1 MVAESG
7 GWIPDRDDDG
17 HDHDRDDDDVDDDY
31 GERDDSLKM
40 SFYIII
46 LLSKITIIIATV
58 NAANWLTTLSII
70 CFACCIFLSSS
81 LS

>member
-31 GERDDSLKM
+31 GERDGEEDT
-40 SFYIII
+40 F
-46 LLSKITIIIATV
+46 IIAIV
-58 NAANWLTTLSII
+58 NLVL
-70 CFACCIFLSSS
+70 
-81 LS
+81 